1 MARKPDVS
9 PETKMWGIIE
19 SMKYKGELTDYD
31 LANLAGVSE
40 RTVRS
45 DRDNPG
51 KIPLCRLLKYFSVIM
66 TANQFVSMVET
77 SISID
82 SKKG

>member
-1 MARKPDVS
+1 
-9 PETKMWGIIE
+9 MWGIIE
-19 SMKYKGELTDYD
+19 SMKYKSELTDFD
-31 LANLAGVSE
+31 LANLADVSE

-51 KIPLCRLLKYFSVIM
+51 KIPLNRLLKYFSVIM